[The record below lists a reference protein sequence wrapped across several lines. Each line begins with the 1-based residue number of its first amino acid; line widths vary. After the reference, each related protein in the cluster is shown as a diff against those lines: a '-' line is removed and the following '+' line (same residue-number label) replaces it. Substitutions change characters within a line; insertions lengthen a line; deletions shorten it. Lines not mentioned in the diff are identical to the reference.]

1 MNSHII
7 IAIKL
12 FTSNDLIG
20 YLPIT
25 RSAIDWSITIE
36 YDVRLLWSHMI
47 YCINVPY
54 QYLFLPL
61 SALVFLK
68 PGRVLRCTLA
78 SFDCTF
84 QLLSVLYDLGNGIYC
99 YVSCNILSAISAW
112 MVGSLLTN
120 VSSNVLPSNPISN
133 ASCKSSCMI
142 CALAMVYNCSL
153 LICIIVSLFRLL
165 LIMVAY
171 LYLTPCDG

>member
-1 MNSHII
+1 M
-7 IAIKL
+7 IAIT
-12 FTSNDLIG
+12 FFICYDLIG
-20 YLPIT
+20 YLPIAG
-25 RSAIDWSITIE
+25 SAIYFITCGK
-36 YDVRLLWSHMI
+36 YNVCLLWSHML

-99 YVSCNILSAISAW
+99 YVSCSILSAMSAC

-120 VSSNVLPSNPISN
+120 VSSNVLPSRPISN

-142 CALAMVYNCSL
+142 CALAMVYNCLL

-171 LYLTPCDG
+171 LYLTPYGG